1 MNHFAVVFV
10 LIFSFFSSL
19 IYAQN
24 PIIEDAINDISG
36 NSIFTYIADLQ
47 DMNRVSQLDAVAE
60 DLSAS
65 IYLLDKLAT
74 MKNNGG
80 IDSIIVHHYQDT
92 LHNPNI
98 VAVKKG
104 CLHPNSILLIGAHYD
119 AAVAFAGADDNASGV
134 GALMEILYA
143 IENIEPTKT
152 IYFTFFAAEEAG
164 LVGSTAFANI
174 LSVSDLYLE
183 SVISLDG
190 VAHKAAVSDGFS
202 VIINDSNDANS
213 STLASN
219 IRDASSIY
227 VTDLNQFLL
236 SELSALEQVFL
247 QDAVS
252 DHTPF
257 QNNDIPGVHVVEG
270 LGAEQL
276 SNYHTA
282 GDTIGFGPTN
292 SANSPELVEKIAKI
306 CAAYLLETAGICN
319 TTSTIDSDDNDF
331 VFVVKIYP
339 NPIINELN
347 IVCESNDIYFE
358 IYAPSGK
365 KLLTTSERTIDLD
378 EYPQGVYFL
387 RAINKART
395 LYHTIKFFKT

>member
-1 MNHFAVVFV
+1 MNHFAVVLV
-10 LIFSFFSSL
+10 LIFSFFSGL
-19 IYAQN
+19 LYAQN
-24 PIIEDAINDISG
+24 PIIENAINDISG

-47 DMNRVSQLDAVAE
+47 EMNRVSQPDAQTE

-65 IYLLDKLAT
+65 IYLLDKLAI

-80 IDSIIVHHYQDT
+80 IDSIMVHHYQDT
-92 LHNPNI
+92 FHNPNI
-98 VAVKKG
+98 VAVKEG
-104 CLHPNSILLIGAHYD
+104 CLHPDSVLLIGAHYD

-134 GALMEILYA
+134 GALLEILYA

-152 IYFTFFAAEEAG
+152 IYFTFFTAEEAG
-164 LVGSTAFANI
+164 LIGSTAFANSP
-174 LSVSDLYLE
+174 SVGNLDIE
-183 SVISLDG
+183 SVMSLDG
-190 VAHKAAVSDGFS
+190 IAHKAAVSDDFT

-213 STLASN
+213 SNLANS

-236 SELSALEQVFL
+236 SELSSLEQAFL

-257 QNNDIPGVHVVEG
+257 QNNSIPGVHIIEG

-282 GDTIGFGPTN
+282 GDTIGFGPNN
-292 SANSPELVEKIAKI
+292 SANSPDLVEKIAKI
-306 CAAYLLETAGICN
+306 CAAYLLETAGVCN
-319 TTSTIDSDDNDF
+319 TTSAIDFDDSDSIF
-331 VFVVKIYP
+331 TVEIHP
-339 NPIINELN
+339 NPISNELN
-347 IVCESNDIYFE
+347 IICESNDVYFE

-365 KLLTTSERTIDLD
+365 KLLTTSEKTINLD

-395 LYHTIKFFKT
+395 LYRTIKFFKT